1 MWICEMQCNFSIFI
15 HSLHSKKKINKY
27 YSIAL
32 HFTLYGT
39 FFSSIIICNAHNL
52 YSLINTV
59 VALLKYF
66 KIAAVVIAET
76 FTITV
81 RVSKKIFLIFTI
93 RALIMVLMITISP
106 NSHFSSNQ
114 RFKGVIYI
122 ALRTYPQSCAKG
134 SKKVLIEFVNLHLCH
149 CWFTRRPWCT
159 CSYSA
164 GCLLSNPNLTL
175 HVICITLT
183 R

>member
-1 MWICEMQCNFSIFI
+1 M
-15 HSLHSKKKINKY
+15 
-27 YSIAL
+27 
-32 HFTLYGT
+32 
-39 FFSSIIICNAHNL
+39 III
-52 YSLINTV
+52 INTV
-59 VALLKYF
+59 VALLKYRF
-66 KIAAVVIAET
+66 NIAAVVIAET
-76 FTITV
+76 FAITV
-81 RVSKKIFLIFTI
+81 RVSKKIFLVVTI
-93 RALIMVLMITISP
+93 RALIIVLILTISP
-106 NSHFSSNQ
+106 NSHLSSNQ
-114 RFKGVIYI
+114 RFRGVISI

-149 CWFTRRPWCT
+149 CWFTSRPWCS